1 MSTIHSLQ
9 MAAVDLE
16 NRVVREMQFS
26 GDAQRQVADAFT
38 TLREALNQV
47 ETLVMNT
54 FQERGRA
61 LAAALGSGKPTPD
74 TYDQERE
81 SSKDKIAPKAKF
93 GKTMVVSE
101 PPVERHQE

>member
-26 GDAQRQVADAFT
+26 GDAQRQVAEAFT

-61 LAAALGSGKPTPD
+61 LAAALGTGKPDPD
-74 TYDQERE
+74 T
-81 SSKDKIAPKAKF
+81 
-93 GKTMVVSE
+93 
-101 PPVERHQE
+101 VEGTVTKPSNVKKLRTDNDLAG